1 MRGALVIRYG
11 RYGDPALAAAI
22 EGGMRRAEAQHSKEL
37 EIVKAEMQ
45 KMRENEAS
53 LGVRVVRDERYYRE
67 KIAEAEENYGWLKP
81 STNPITNALWGL
93 YGYIVDSISDWV
105 DYFHA
110 EMSK

>member
-1 MRGALVIRYG
+1 MRGALVI

-22 EGGMRRAEAQHSKEL
+22 EGGMRRAEAANNEEL
-37 EIVKAEMQ
+37 RAVKAEIQ

-53 LGVRVVRDERYYRE
+53 LGVRVIRDERYYRE
-67 KIAEAEENYGWLKP
+67 KIAEAEENYGWLQP
-81 STNPITNALWGL
+81 STNPIANALWGV
-93 YGYIVDSISDWV
+93 YGYIVDSICDWV